1 MAVIFKFDDYRA
13 YLKKVV
19 EQKKQVEIRFGL
31 HRLAEMA
38 QVQRPYFSKVMA
50 RQADLS
56 ADQVFLLA
64 EGLGLNADE
73 VRYFELLVER
83 DRTPLAARRKRLTET
98 LERMAEAQLAT
109 AKNLNA
115 GNETLGGTDAAAT
128 SEYYLEPL
136 VQIVHVS
143 LFIPRFAAQPRELA
157 SALRITPARLNEIID
172 TLRNMGLVAYEGSAL
187 VPQRDSL
194 HLDKHAKVYRI
205 WRSQLRILALQR
217 MNDLPLEEQVSFSSV
232 FSADQQTKRA
242 IHERFLAFLRSCE
255 DLVRDAQSLQTFQI
269 SFDLFPWT

>member
-1 MAVIFKFDDYRA
+1 
-13 YLKKVV
+13 
-19 EQKKQVEIRFGL
+19 
-31 HRLAEMA
+31 
-38 QVQRPYFSKVMA
+38 MA

-64 EGLGLNADE
+64 DGLGLNADE
-73 VRYFELLVER
+73 SRYFELLVER
-83 DRTPLAARRKRLTET
+83 DRAPLAARRTRLTESIAS
-98 LERMAEAQLAT
+98 MAEAQLAT

-115 GNETLGGTDAAAT
+115 GNETLGGATLGNPDAAAT
-128 SEYYLEPL
+128 SDYYLDPL

-172 TLRNMGLVAYEGSAL
+172 ALRDMGLVAYEGMAL
-187 VPQRDSL
+187 VPKRDSL
-194 HLDKHAKVYRI
+194 HLDKRARVYRI

-217 MNDLPLEEQVSFSSV
+217 MNDLPLEEQVSVSSV
-232 FSADQQTKRA
+232 FSVDQQTKRI
-242 IHERFLAFLRSCE
+242 IHERFLEFLRSCE
-255 DLVRDAQSLQTFQI
+255 GLVREAPSLQTFQL